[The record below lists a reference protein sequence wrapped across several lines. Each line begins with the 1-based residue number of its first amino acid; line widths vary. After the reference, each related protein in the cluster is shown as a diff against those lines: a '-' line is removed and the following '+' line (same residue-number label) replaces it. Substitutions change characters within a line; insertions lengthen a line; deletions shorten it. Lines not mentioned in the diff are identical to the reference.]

1 LTYAIRIYSIGKNK
15 ESWLVEALQEYEKRL
30 SGSIH
35 ISWIIAKND
44 EDLETRLQ
52 EEKVLIGLDPKGRT
66 DTSEDFSKFLFKEM
80 DSCGGKIALVIGGSD
95 GLTPWMKQKAKW
107 LISFSKLTFTHQI
120 TRLILLEQIYRALQ
134 IHKNTPYHK

>member
-1 LTYAIRIYSIGKNK
+1 
-15 ESWLVEALQEYEKRL
+15 
-30 SGSIH
+30 
-35 ISWIIAKND
+35 
-44 EDLETRLQ
+44 
-52 EEKVLIGLDPKGRT
+52 
-66 DTSEDFSKFLFKEM
+66 M